1 MNFPG
6 QTEGLDTPPTSRLE
20 NNNNNNNNKYM
31 EAIIFI
37 IFSIILF
44 MFFHKLW
51 EAQRCNKQLCNCK
64 SGQNFFVMKQTG
76 QLFWWC
82 NYDIITYQ

>member
-1 MNFPG
+1 MSFPD

-20 NNNNNNNNKYM
+20 NNNNNNNNNNNKYT

-37 IFSIILF
+37 IFIIFIIILF

-51 EAQRCNKQLCNCK
+51 TLSVVKKTVQLQK
-64 SGQNFFVMKQTG
+64 WAKFFCHETNWAIVLVM
-76 QLFWWC
+76 
-82 NYDIITYQ
+82 

>member
-6 QTEGLDTPPTSRLE
+6 QTEGLDKPPTSRLE
-20 NNNNNNNNKYM
+20 NNNNNNNNNKYT

-37 IFSIILF
+37 IFIIIFF

-51 EAQRCNKQLCNCK
+51 TLSVVKKTVQLQK
-64 SGQNFFVMKQTG
+64 WAKFFCHETNWATVLVM
-76 QLFWWC
+76 
-82 NYDIITYQ
+82 